1 VAAEAERA
9 SIKYKMVEFMEA
21 HIGDEFDGHISGLT
35 DWGAYVELDD
45 THIEGLAHMRDIEGD
60 FYIFDETNYELIG
73 QSTGCR
79 FTLGDAV
86 RIRVEQADL
95 RKRQLD
101 FSLIGVH
108 NANGANE
115 LEAHHSKANRKESE
129 AGPVIRRSSRR
140 KAK

>member
-35 DWGAYVELDD
+35 DWGAYVELDE

-60 FYIFDETNYELIG
+60 FYIFDETNYELVG
-73 QSTGCR
+73 QSTGRR

-101 FSLIGVH
+101 FSLLSAH

-115 LEAHHSKANRKESE
+115 PEAHRGSHRKESE
-129 AGPVIRRSSRR
+129 AGPVIHRSSRR